1 MAAHALAEHEPL
13 KVLLTVAHGKVV
25 DELGQDV
32 TQQPTPTSRWIRRSA
47 GVAAAPTP
55 TSAPFATTSGV
66 TPPRTATTIQ
76 ARWLAAT
83 VAASAGSTRHAM
95 CLSSPT
101 RRSRAQRSGS
111 APIVSLGE
119 RRPLLPFRPPPMT
132 PPPLPMDA
140 TTADNIMSD
149 VVRAPAA
156 AVQPTLPV
164 DALPATAH
172 DAPRRCALQPWRVLS

>member
-132 PPPLPMDA
+132 PPPLPMPLPQ
-140 TTADNIMSD
+140 TTSCQTWSGPQLLLFNPPFPSMHFPPPPTT
-149 VVRAPAA
+149 RPAA
-156 AVQPTLPV
+156 VPFN
-164 DALPATAH
+164 H
-172 DAPRRCALQPWRVLS
+172 GGC